1 MNPTTRPAPAVNGEM
16 LDRVQR
22 LRLDNQLGG
31 TKSGGGG
38 GVTWL
43 PWILCLVL
51 ALSWGGV
58 AIRTYRNAPADTDRE
73 PEAPGST
80 AKTGTNTPS
89 TPSGTEATSGAIE
102 LEVKGY
108 LVPAQQ
114 IAVSPIEVQ
123 GRIVEL
129 NVVEGKLFP
138 EGSVLAKID
147 DTSYRASAAE
157 ADAGLAGAKQR
168 LAAAQ
173 QRWNALLP
181 KSVRVVEVTQTEAEL
196 EEAEAAKTRTTDDLK
211 RLLMIGSSAA
221 ARELIQATA
230 DNRAAIARVERLK
243 ATLQLLKEGPREEQK
258 AAAKADVAAAEAD
271 VTAAEARARQAQWRL
286 NNCVVKAPITGT
298 VLSKKAEF
306 GNLVNPLA
314 FSASSGSICDIA
326 NLADLEADLEIPER
340 DISKLKVGQLCR
352 VRCDAY
358 PGKTYDGRLDRI
370 MPIANRAKSIVNV
383 RVKVKLP
390 DGEVPGTFLKPEMGA
405 VVSFLP
411 MK

>member
-22 LRLDNQLGG
+22 LRLDTQLGG
-31 TKSGGGG
+31 AKAGGGG

-43 PWILCLVL
+43 PWVLCLVL
-51 ALSWGGV
+51 ALAWGGV
-58 AIRTYRNAPADTDRE
+58 AIRTYRNAPANADSE
-73 PEAPGST
+73 PSPSASA
-80 AKTGTNTPS
+80 AKPTPSNTPA
-89 TPSGTEATSGAIE
+89 PPEPAAGAIE

-123 GRIVEL
+123 GRIIEL
-129 NVVEGKLFP
+129 NVVEGKLFQKG
-138 EGSVLAKID
+138 EVLAKID
-147 DTSYRASAAE
+147 DSLFKESAAE
-157 ADAGLAGAKQR
+157 ADAALASARQR

-181 KSVRVVEVTQTEAEL
+181 KSVRAVEITQTEAEL
-196 EEAEAAKTRTTDDLK
+196 EEAEAAKVRATDDLK
-211 RLLMIGSSAA
+211 RLQTIGASAA

-230 DNRAAIARVERLK
+230 EARTATARVERLR

-271 VTAAEARARQAQWRL
+271 VTAAEARSRQANWRL
-286 NNCVVKAPITGT
+286 GNCVIRAPITGT
-298 VLSKKAEF
+298 VLTKKAEL

-314 FSASSGSICDIA
+314 FAGSSGSVCDIA

-340 DISKLKVGQLCR
+340 DIAKLKVGQPCR
-352 VRCDAY
+352 VRADAY
-358 PGKTYDGRLDRI
+358 PGKTYSGRLDRI

-383 RVKVKLP
+383 RVKVTLP
-390 DGEVPGTFLKPEMGA
+390 EGEVPGTFLKPEMGA